1 MNKQR
6 LWILAVSVILAH
18 LCVVIWLHY
27 GGVPESRFPLQ
38 EKLVVRT
45 IHLTQE
51 KKAETIPKKLPAQIK
66 KSAPKKKQPLV
77 KKTEKK
83 TELRQEKGLR
93 QEERMESLIAQ
104 ARQQLSQVGKASKAM
119 DQAKRV
125 ETLKID
131 GVEDHGYYSQLAACL
146 KENLRLPEFGEVRV
160 SLTLDCRGKVIQVK
174 IISAQNENNKRYVEK
189 ILPKVNFPSFDQAFK
204 NEKEHTFSIT
214 LANDL

>member
-1 MNKQR
+1 
-6 LWILAVSVILAH
+6 
-18 LCVVIWLHY
+18 
-27 GGVPESRFPLQ
+27 
-38 EKLVVRT
+38 
-45 IHLTQE
+45 
-51 KKAETIPKKLPAQIK
+51 
-66 KSAPKKKQPLV
+66 
-77 KKTEKK
+77 
-83 TELRQEKGLR
+83 
-93 QEERMESLIAQ
+93 
-104 ARQQLSQVGKASKAM
+104 M